1 MFRQRSQEAL
11 RLKAARGELHTT
23 LAIGYVRGA
32 DDRLELDPDLR
43 IREVLSLVFRKF
55 GEIGSVRQLALW
67 LRPTDVCLTSNAS
80 VTTPPRRRCAP
91 SPAGRAPG

>member
-1 MFRQRSQEAL
+1 
-11 RLKAARGELHTT
+11 LHTT

-67 LRPTDVCLTSNAS
+67 LRQGGLSCRLPSMARRTDRAVAPTRYHAIIGC
-80 VTTPPRRRCAP
+80 
-91 SPAGRAPG
+91 

>member
-43 IREVLSLVFRKF
+43 IRENLGR
-55 GEIGSVRQLALW
+55 A
-67 LRPTDVCLTSNAS
+67 
-80 VTTPPRRRCAP
+80 TPSPDQDRRR
-91 SPAGRAPG
+91 